1 MKIILNSKEQIVEEG
16 ISVDGLASLLGL
28 PQGGVAIA
36 VNNRIVK
43 RDEWRDTLLKENDS
57 VIIIKAACGG

>member
-1 MKIILNSKEQIVEEG
+1 MKIILNSKEQIVDEG
-16 ISVDGLASLLGL
+16 ISVDGLAAQLGL

-43 RDEWRDTLLKENDS
+43 RDEWKDTLLKENDS

>member
-1 MKIILNSKEQIVEEG
+1 MKIILNSKEQIVDEG
-16 ISVDGLASLLGL
+16 ISVDGLASQLGL

-43 RDEWRDTLLKENDS
+43 RDEWKSTLLNENDS

>member
-1 MKIILNSKEQIVEEG
+1 MKIILNSKEQIVDEG
-16 ISVDGLASLLGL
+16 ISVDGLVSQLGL

-43 RDEWRDTLLKENDS
+43 RDEWKSTLLNENDS

>member
-16 ISVDGLASLLGL
+16 ISVDGLASQLGL

-43 RDEWRDTLLKENDS
+43 RDEWKGALLKENDS

>member
-1 MKIILNSKEQIVEEG
+1 MKIILNSKEQIVDEG